1 MSRSR
6 DGQSTARLGCR
17 RCGDDIT
24 RLASYKR
31 ELDATLPTLESLQQ
45 ELRPRGISLTECS
58 LLDLSSEPQLRKVPA
73 ELVKAVVTASEISDE
88 PASVR
93 VPIQKRSSSRR
104 TRAIRRTAA
113 SGSGMSSL
121 VADSGET
128 KRRYGAAELRSSR
141 IGVSSSGRMR
151 ARGLVLSTSVSPP
164 MTTFVNPSEP

>member
-45 ELRPRGISLTECS
+45 VRPRSISLTECR